1 MAALTDRLLF
11 GVATADHQ
19 CEAYEP
25 RWEDVRDRW
34 ERDQKLTPRGRATD
48 FWTRYR
54 EDVELARGLGCTA
67 FRLSVAWARVEPTPG
82 VFDAAVL
89 DHYREVVRTIAAA
102 GMEPVVTLMHYT
114 WPLHVQ
120 DDAGGLIGDP
130 FPDRFAAYAA
140 AVAEALAPDVRW
152 WLTVNEPNQL
162 VYGYVKPWWQG
173 EYRMP
178 PGLPAG
184 AGVGEQLRCV
194 RLAMRN
200 LFLANARG
208 RAAVKAVRPDAMVGA
223 NPFLLGLPAWLQR
236 FLDWRATR
244 LRTEGEWDAN
254 ARRRVSA
261 PPAGGRVDVVAAEL
275 SATPR
280 RGREVDFSRP
290 YRVAALRLLV
300 PSGSAVAGAA
310 GTRDR
315 VVAVVRGS
323 TAAAAAGQ
331 ALPGATILPVAGA
344 EAALAEIAA
353 GRAAALFDDDAILA
367 GLAARD
373 PGRWAV
379 VGEALRPQRY
389 VVGVATGAAGL
400 RQAADDAIAGV
411 PPGPLPAEP
420 GRDLRRVLRRGR
432 LRAGVRDDVPGL
444 GFRDPAT
451 GAWSG
456 QEVDLVRGVAERVLG
471 DPHRVDFEPLA
482 TADRVSALRGW
493 TRVFDPVR
501 RAADLLLCALDSN
514 WWFLGMQGRLPDWL
528 CPPGCAHQQ
537 DYAGVDYYW
546 GIPNVGL
553 GRLRAL
559 NDSIAGDFA
568 HAPVWPAAMRRVL
581 RSTAEMFP
589 GQPVLVVENGSVAV
603 ASGVERSDYLRAH
616 VREALRARD
625 EGVPLAGYLCWT
637 ITSNREWGLT
647 FGPSNDF
654 GLYHVA
660 LDDDAAL
667 TRVETSSAAVYRE
680 LIEEAVSAGSR
691 SGGAARTGP
700 AGRRPGA

>member
-1 MAALTDRLLF
+1 LF

-34 ERDQKLTPRGRATD
+34 ERDRKLTPRGRATD
-48 FWTRYR
+48 FWTRYG

-67 FRLSVAWARVEPTPG
+67 FRLSVAWARVEPSPG
-82 VFDAAVL
+82 VFDAAAL
-89 DHYREVVRTIAAA
+89 DHYREVVRAIVAA

-140 AVAEALAPDVRW
+140 EVARALAPDVRW
-152 WLTVNEPNQL
+152 WLTFNEPNQL
-162 VYGYVKPWWQG
+162 VYGYMKPWWQG

-184 AGVGEQLRCV
+184 ASVGEQLRCV
-194 RLAMRN
+194 RLAVRN
-200 LFLANARG
+200 LFAANARG
-208 RAAVKAVRPDAMVGA
+208 RAAIKSVRPDAMVGA

-244 LRTEGEWDAN
+244 LRTEGEWDASG
-254 ARRRVSA
+254 RRRA
-261 PPAGGRVDVVAAEL
+261 WRPPSGGRVDVVAAAL
-275 SATPR
+275 SATAR
-280 RGREVDFSRP
+280 RGRELDFSRP

-300 PSGSAVAGAA
+300 PAGSAIDGEA
-310 GTRDR
+310 GTRGH

-323 TAAAAAGQ
+323 TAEAAAPWL
-331 ALPGATILPVAGA
+331 LPGAAIDPVAGA
-344 EAALAEIAA
+344 EAALAELAA
-353 GRAAALFDDDAILA
+353 GRAAALLDDDAILA

-373 PGRWAV
+373 EGRWAV
-379 VGEALRPQRY
+379 VGEPLRPERY
-389 VVGVATGAAGL
+389 VVGVATGADGL
-400 RQAADDAIAGV
+400 LQAADDAIAGA
-411 PPGPLPAEP
+411 PPGPPPAAP

-444 GFRDPAT
+444 GYRDPAT
-451 GAWSG
+451 GEWSG
-456 QEVDLVRGVAERVLG
+456 QEVDLVRDVAARVLG
-471 DPHRVDFEPLA
+471 DPGRVDFEPVA
-482 TADRVSALRGW
+482 TGQRVRALRGW
-493 TRVFDPVR
+493 TRVLDPLVR
-501 RAADLLLCALDSN
+501 MADLLLCTLDSN
-514 WWFLGMQGRLPDWL
+514 WWFLGMQGRLPAWL
-528 CPPGCAHQQ
+528 CPPECARQQ

-581 RSTAEMFP
+581 RRTAQMFP
-589 GQPVLVVENGSVAV
+589 GQPVLVVENGSVTV

-616 VREALRARD
+616 VAEALRARD

-637 ITSNREWGLT
+637 ITSNREWGLP

-660 LDDDAAL
+660 LDGDPAL
-667 TRVETSSAAVYRE
+667 ARVETRSAAVYRE
-680 LIEEAVSAGSR
+680 LIEEA
-691 SGGAARTGP
+691 AR
-700 AGRRPGA
+700 RR